1 MREAHRNDNSI
12 TVVPKTGKAGV
23 FEKERN
29 LGESEQKL
37 APKSQY
43 KSFYQLPHTSADGL
57 PEDLH
62 QAIQMT
68 DFRYELRDKNKAHM
82 RNALYKTESGSHYN
96 GAKYTKQR

>member
-1 MREAHRNDNSI
+1 MREAHLNDNSI

-29 LGESEQKL
+29 LGESERKL

-43 KSFYQLPHTSADGL
+43 KSLYQLPNASADRL

-62 QAIQMT
+62 QAIKMT
-68 DFRYELRDKNKAHM
+68 DFRYELKDRAHK
-82 RNALYKTESGSHYN
+82 RNAVYKTESGSHYK
-96 GAKYTKQR
+96 AIK

>member
-1 MREAHRNDNSI
+1 MREAHLNDNSI

-43 KSFYQLPHTSADGL
+43 KSLYQLQHASADRL

-68 DFRYELRDKNKAHM
+68 DFRYELRDKTHM
-82 RNALYKTESGSHYN
+82 RNALYKTESGSHYK
-96 GAKYTKQR
+96 AIK